1 MKYGVG
7 IVDELHSGLSYL
19 LGDLGMRSVSELIG
33 RALPQPITPFVELP
47 AIKEVSTVDAER
59 CVHCGN
65 CTRCPYLAI
74 TLNAEKVPETD
85 PARCI
90 GCSFCTLMC
99 FTGALSMRERT
110 SAEAAAPVE
119 A

>member
-1 MKYGVG
+1 VN
-7 IVDELHSGLSYL
+7 
-19 LGDLGMRSVSELIG
+19 
-33 RALPQPITPFVELP
+33 
-47 AIKEVSTVDAER
+47 AEY

-74 TLNAEKVPETD
+74 TLDAEKVPVTD
-85 PARCI
+85 PARCV

-110 SAEAAAPVE
+110 PEEAAALRE